1 MYTYVDHTTYN
12 VYFNVYFNVYE
23 LNHKYVLSTR
33 ELSAGLRQA
42 LSRMDYLLIV
52 PPLAGDSEQLSAPE
66 RSEGR
71 AGMLARGELS
81 PRTTQISYNTTHS
94 V

>member
-1 MYTYVDHTTYN
+1 M
-12 VYFNVYFNVYE
+12 
-23 LNHKYVLSTR
+23 R

-42 LSRMDYLLIV
+42 LSRMDYLLRV

-71 AGMLARGELS
+71 AGMLARGA
-81 PRTTQISYNTTHS
+81 HS
-94 V
+94 ARKRATAWQSIKQTYTKLHTGLEKRSLRRVNPS

>member
-1 MYTYVDHTTYN
+1 MWTTQRITYTSTYTH
-12 VYFNVYFNVYE
+12 
-23 LNHKYVLSTR
+23 LTLSTR
-33 ELSAGLRQA
+33 ELSAGLRQT

-71 AGMLARGELS
+71 AGMLARGEQS
-81 PRTTQISYNTTHS
+81 PRTTQISYNTTLD
-94 V
+94 